1 MTVSATPPKTPA
13 NHRSCRSEPAVKP
26 FENCIFS
33 GFKARNM
40 LLVAAL
46 TLATAA
52 VYAQTP
58 ATSSAGQSP
67 QSSSQNAAASSD
79 RADSMVPN
87 RAPDSKD
94 IDAAFNKADANG
106 DGRLD
111 RQEAAQF
118 APVLQ
123 RFDALDADHDGFVTR
138 AELARV
144 AGF

>member
-1 MTVSATPPKTPA
+1 MQPYRRRRQTIGPA
-13 NHRSCRSEPAVKP
+13 GHD
-26 FENCIFS
+26 
-33 GFKARNM
+33 
-40 LLVAAL
+40 L
-46 TLATAA
+46 
-52 VYAQTP
+52 
-58 ATSSAGQSP
+58 P
-67 QSSSQNAAASSD
+67 QS
-79 RADSMVPN
+79 RAPN
-87 RAPDSKD
+87 RKD
-94 IDAAFNKADANG
+94 IDATFNKADANG